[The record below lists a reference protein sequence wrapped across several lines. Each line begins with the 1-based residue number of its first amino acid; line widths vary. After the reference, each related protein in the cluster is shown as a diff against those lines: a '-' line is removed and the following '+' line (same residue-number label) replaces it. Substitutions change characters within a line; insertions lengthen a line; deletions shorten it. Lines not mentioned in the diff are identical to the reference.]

1 MAHYHTINYTN
12 TNANTNYK
20 YEIFREDV
28 IDRFICIV
36 KMINDNNI
44 PTQINYNNLLENIIA
59 DFKLNKI
66 LIIINLLAH
75 DKFIKENFELYNIS
89 MTYCNEIINNEL
101 IKNIIPFD
109 KHKTK
114 EKID

>member
-1 MAHYHTINYTN
+1 MAHYHTINY
-12 TNANTNYK
+12 NYK

-28 IDRFICIV
+28 VDRFICIV

-44 PTQINYNNLLENIIA
+44 QTQINYNKLLENLIA

-75 DKFIKENFELYNIS
+75 DKFIKDNLESYNIT
-89 MTYCNEIINNEL
+89 MIYCNEIINNEI
-101 IKNIIPFD
+101 IKNIMPFD